1 MDSFQG
7 ASFSSKIF
15 FLLPEDFCCK
25 RRLLRYRSPIRLP
38 ALSSLPAK
46 FPLEIWTPFKE
57 HRFFGN
63 SFFLSGKF
71 PHHLRLLRYRSPIR
85 LLALSLLPAKFP
97 LEIWTPFK
105 EHRFFGNSF
114 FLSGKF
120 PHHLRLLRYRSPIRL
135 LALSLLPAKFPLEIW
150 TQLHYTKSGLNV
162 QGYYKSSSLSEA
174 GGFMKS

>member
-25 RRLLRYRSPIRLP
+25 RRSLRYRSPIRLS

-85 LLALSLLPAKFP
+85 LPALSLLPAKFP
-97 LEIWTPFK
+97 LEIWTRFK
-105 EHRFFGNSF
+105 EHLFHQKSFSSFRRIFAAKDVRFVIGRPFACRLFPRSLPNFLWKFGLSF
-114 FLSGKF
+114 IIPK
-120 PHHLRLLRYRSPIRL
+120 
-135 LALSLLPAKFPLEIW
+135 AA
-150 TQLHYTKSGLNV
+150 
-162 QGYYKSSSLSEA
+162 
-174 GGFMKS
+174 

>member
-38 ALSSLPAK
+38 TLSSLPAK

-85 LLALSLLPAKFP
+85 LP
-97 LEIWTPFK
+97 
-105 EHRFFGNSF
+105 
-114 FLSGKF
+114 
-120 PHHLRLLRYRSPIRL
+120 
-135 LALSLLPAKFPLEIW
+135 ALSLLPAKFPLEIW

-162 QGYYKSSSLSEA
+162 QGYCKSFSLSEA

>member
-25 RRLLRYRSPIRLP
+25 RRSLRYRSPIRLP

-85 LLALSLLPAKFP
+85 LLALS
-97 LEIWTPFK
+97 
-105 EHRFFGNSF
+105 S
-114 FLSGKF
+114 
-120 PHHLRLLRYRSPIRL
+120 
-135 LALSLLPAKFPLEIW
+135 LPAKFPLEIW